1 MASSAGGGTSELPV
15 KSAVAVAVTTA
26 LTGIAVPA
34 QAQQAEQP
42 KKAQQSGGIE
52 EITVTARKRE
62 ESLQDVSASIQAFT
76 GADLK
81 RQGIANMEDVVRFLP
96 SVSHIGGTAGDNKII
111 FRGVSDNPNAF
122 IAASSAALYIDE
134 QPLTQFAVN
143 PEPRLIDIERV
154 EALAGPQG
162 TLYGD
167 SSQSGTLRII
177 TNKPDPSA
185 FSASAEVMLRSG
197 SDSASS
203 YDVNAVL
210 NLPLVED
217 KFAIRLVGFSA
228 RDGGFIDNV
237 LGTSPMRGTK
247 DNSNLVQNDINK
259 VDISGGR
266 LSAKWFVNDDWAATF
281 AYISQTSKANGLND
295 YDPTVGDLKTV
306 KFYKDTRDDDWSQIS
321 LTLEGKF
328 GNGIEIVSNTSYFDR
343 KLDYTYDR
351 TQYSAYFNYNF
362 CPQYA
367 TYCWS
372 GQTGA
377 ENHAYVDSLGNVT
390 YNGPLSVDPG
400 NGVVFYS
407 GLANDQ
413 DTTGYNTQH
422 QKNDRFTQEIRLS
435 QTGEN
440 YRWVLGA
447 FYEKKHEHWQYRAR
461 TPEFLTSLSY
471 YYWTY
476 FYAPSGVDPSWW
488 LSADHTTWKQ
498 WAVFGNY
505 NYDFNEKWSLE
516 VGLRYFDQ
524 TMDRTYYVDKPFITA
539 PGVWPDYTN
548 PTGDN
553 NGHVPK
559 IALTYRID
567 DNKMVYALYS
577 EGFRSGG
584 ANRNRV
590 DESLTIFPLVY
601 QPDKLKNYE
610 VGAKTRWAD
619 GRLQLNV
626 TAFFGQWQ
634 NYQIETLDPSFQP
647 CEAGQSPQTDPC
659 GQPFQVVVANVG
671 DAQQTGVE
679 LEMKAAPSDNWDLG
693 LNLSYIVAETSE
705 EFVVTDADRP
715 VPKGSRLP
723 NVPKLKYG
731 VYAQYSWPVGFGDSG
746 EAYVRGQYTYQ
757 GDSVNQLEK
766 FEPVSVAEAQAS
778 GGTLTPQ
785 ARAWFVQPSYSIA
798 DIRFGVRTAS
808 WSLEGFVDNIGD
820 ERAVLYNDDL
830 FFDPFFGKR
839 RVTTNRPREYG
850 IRLSYNWQ

>member
-1 MASSAGGGTSELPV
+1 MASSTGGGTSELPV
-15 KSAVAVAVTTA
+15 KSAVAVAVSAA
-26 LTGIAVPA
+26 LTGIAAPV

-76 GADLK
+76 GSDLK
-81 RQGIANMEDVVRFLP
+81 RQGITNMEDVVRFLP

-177 TNKPDPSA
+177 TNKPDPTA
-185 FSASAEVMLRSG
+185 FAANAEVMLRSG

-203 YDVNAVL
+203 YDVNGVL

-217 KFAIRLVGFSA
+217 KFAIRIVGFSA

-237 LGTSPMRGTK
+237 LGYSPMQGTK
-247 DNSNLVQNDINK
+247 DNSNLVQDNINS

-266 LSAKWFVNDDWAATF
+266 LSAKWFVNDNWSATF
-281 AYISQTSKANGLND
+281 AYISQKSSANGLND

-306 KFYKDTRDDDWSQIS
+306 KFYKDTRDDDWSQVS
-321 LTLEGKF
+321 LTLEGSI
-328 GNGIEIVSNTSYFDR
+328 GGVDLVSNTSYFDR
-343 KLDYTYDR
+343 KLDYVYDR

-362 CPQYA
+362 CSIYA

-372 GQTGA
+372 GQTR
-377 ENHAYVDSLGNVT
+377 Y
-390 YNGPLSVDPG
+390 
-400 NGVVFYS
+400 
-407 GLANDQ
+407 DQ
-413 DTTGYNTQH
+413 DTTGYDVQH

-435 QTGEN
+435 KTGDN

-447 FYEKKHEHWQYRAR
+447 FYEKKHEHWAYRAR
-461 TPEFLTSLSY
+461 TPEFLDSLSY

-505 NYDFNEKWSLE
+505 NYDFNDKWSLE

-524 TMDRTYYVDKPFITA
+524 TMDRTYYVDKPFIVA

-559 IALTYRID
+559 VAVTYRISD
-567 DNKMVYALYS
+567 DKMVYALYS

-610 VGAKTRWAD
+610 IGTKTRWAE
-619 GRLQLNV
+619 GRLQINA

-647 CEAGQSPQTDPC
+647 CTGSQTPQTDPC

-671 DAQQTGVE
+671 DAQQTGLE
-679 LEMKAAPSDNWDLG
+679 LEVKAAPSDYWDLG

-705 EFVVTDADRP
+705 SFVVTDPNRP
-715 VPKGSRLP
+715 VPKGARLP

-731 VYAQYSWPVGFGDSG
+731 LYAQYTWPVGIGDSG

-766 FEPVSVAEAQAS
+766 FVPVSVAEAQAS

-785 ARAWFVQPSYSIA
+785 ARGWFVQPSYSIA
-798 DIRFGVRTAS
+798 DLRFGIRTAT

-830 FFDPFFGKR
+830 FFDPFWGKR

-850 IRLSYNWQ
+850 VRLSYNWQ